1 MDKENA
7 GRRASSQSATAS
19 SSSIRELATKL
30 AVATKDGSRPK
41 MGRDTAPVLLRLG
54 KGTEDAPLLRFTET
68 RVGGSKTLPLRL
80 RNDTPVTQ
88 TVTFERIPREEGF
101 LVDPCRATLP
111 PGAEEL
117 VRVSWLPSRASAG
130 PYCGVMHAVLND
142 GVGGSAAALKVRLR
156 APPVPQIS
164 GATGND
170 DDVHRRRASTASSVG
185 SHVPARRASVTAYG
199 ARRASALQ
207 PLSGNHPRRR
217 FRASLDESAPD
228 LASPGF
234 KRSRADCDRLL
245 PSAGGSFDRVPSTAA
260 GACGGGGA
268 IVPSVLSFTASE
280 QSAQRRRKLPKIAAV
295 GKTLR
300 LRGNSGGGPLGL
312 GALDDG
318 HRPDFA
324 SFHTEFWVRQQEVAF
339 THWLNATIVP
349 HTHSASE
356 ACADRRARRL
366 ASEAARTRLWSLYS
380 VDAEVRS
387 VILRVESH
395 IDDGF
400 LRLRGTEDDGG
411 FKSGGS
417 FLEDVKLRDEF
428 ERALGSYSLFW
439 LRAAVDTLLGNPGD
453 VVEDELS
460 SESRGDGNNGGWG
473 DGRNGFGN
481 GKAER
486 NRYATERAERTALVA
501 ALVRDRAL
509 ELEFGV
515 GSTGAPPFADGYQE
529 ALAGTVLKRT
539 LLLVFLMDRARSG
552 LPPNTPLLFRGDAP
566 CKSSAAVAELALR
579 ASTYGT
585 GDVLRHIGHMGY
597 RLYHAQEPIREY
609 DFTVRNLAVDLRDGV
624 RLCRLVEVLAGAVGD
639 DGCVRDAK
647 FPADSRAA
655 RTHNVRLALDA
666 AVAAG
671 VELPG
676 KWKDVSPADVVDGH
690 LANTL
695 GLLYALMMHFQAP
708 RMLPIRE
715 MDDEI
720 ARWRSRRANQ
730 ILAGRGAF
738 AFHGATLAP
747 ARVEDSNRH
756 GASYSNRRGE
766 RTPEEIDE
774 DEAAR
779 SAALFADELADAALA
794 TSGSD
799 TYSECE
805 VRLLRW
811 ARGVCACVG
820 VDVTDF
826 KSSFADGTA
835 LCALVH
841 AYAPRLA
848 PLRAISRPPKMLNVP
863 GAPPSWRSVSY
874 GYLLKE
880 RRRMEDGDDD
890 ADGDVSSEALEAR
903 ARATAACKANF
914 KLASEVCRALGGVP
928 ELTFGPADVASSG
941 GPDAKVV
948 AGYLLFLCARLL
960 CHRRED
966 AAATKIQRW
975 WRFKHWR
982 PGRLRRWCRAATTVS
997 KNKRALDARR
1007 AAFARMCAIVRV
1019 QSAWRG
1025 LLARRIKAKAVA
1037 AACTIQRHARG
1048 KMARDAYADVQ
1059 FATLIAQTHAR
1070 RAIARRAYLTLR
1082 HHTIRCQAIHRGALA
1097 RDAYM
1102 EMLWMNEA
1110 ATTIQSAWRGW
1121 RQRAAYVAFKEMVV
1135 HIQAMAR
1142 GATTRRMFLRYLSMW
1157 RGATRIQAA
1166 FRGYLE
1172 RRDRAALVA
1181 AAVCAQKTRKRAV
1194 ARRAFLERKK
1204 SAVAIQAAAR
1214 GWIARER
1221 YNDVRFTAVLL
1232 QARVRGVA
1240 KRREFLELRGAA
1252 IAAQRRFR
1260 AARIA
1265 NARERAAI
1273 KIQAAF
1279 RGWSANQSYVD
1290 LRFTSIVLQARARG
1304 ARDRTRF
1311 QALKRSVAV
1320 AQKHRRRLVAA
1331 REDERTRREARESA
1345 AREAAA
1351 REAAAATA
1359 IQAAWRGAAAR
1370 RSYKRLTSRLRRRR
1384 DVAAT
1389 LIQTNFR
1396 CWAARCD
1403 FLALRWA
1410 SSVVRHAWRAKKTR
1424 DAFVSLRAAAVRC
1437 QAFAR
1442 GAKARRAFL
1451 RQKRLGAATV
1461 VQACFRG
1468 WSTRR
1473 RAKAT
1478 LGPRVA
1484 ELAALIKRSRARA
1497 AADPSR
1503 TLGARAA
1510 RAVATLHAPRRL
1522 REVRDALRDLAV
1534 ATRWSG
1540 ACRRN
1545 LAGDDKALA
1554 ALLRTVRRCDRSSS
1568 HEPVLAAAYA
1578 LFENLSA
1585 DATCARALFECRD
1598 SVNVIA
1604 EHMQMCRD
1612 RPELVAAAVRTVV
1625 NLCGDAR
1632 RAAEV
1637 AAMGKILGRIRSIAE
1652 IMQNNV
1658 DVHRHRRVAYVE
1670 QRRPDKAAE
1679 EATAAAKLELS
1690 IASMKN
1696 LISHLEPHV
1705 HKNARQAAGSGS
1717 KKPPRSALLYPRS
1730 RSRLG
1735 RVGSPAVSTAVGS
1748 PAGKG
1753 GAFCDK
1759 ENATAAAAAAG
1770 KGYNAERE
1778 RRGAL
1783 ERERIHGGVLAAI

>member
-88 TVTFERIPREEGF
+88 TVMFERIPREEGF

-185 SHVPARRASVTAYG
+185 SHVPARRASVTTYG

-207 PLSGNHPRRR
+207 PLSGNAPRRR

-245 PSAGGSFDRVPSTAA
+245 PSAGASFDRVPSTAA
-260 GACGGGGA
+260 STCGGA

-300 LRGNSGGGPLGL
+300 LRGNSAGPLGDRS
-312 GALDDG
+312 DDG
-318 HRPDFA
+318 DRPDFA

-349 HTHSASE
+349 HTHSHSNAR
-356 ACADRRARRL
+356 ADRRARRL

-380 VDAEVRS
+380 RDAEVRT

-417 FLEDVKLRDEF
+417 FLEDVRLRREF

-439 LRAAVDTLLGNPGD
+439 LRAAVDAVLGNPGD
-453 VVEDELS
+453 VVEDEL
-460 SESRGDGNNGGWG
+460 RGWG
-473 DGRNGFGN
+473 DG

-486 NRYATERAERTALVA
+486 RRYATERAERTALVA
-501 ALVRDRAL
+501 ALVRDREL

-539 LLLVFLMDRARSG
+539 LLLVFLMDRARAG

-566 CKSSAAVAELALR
+566 CKSSVAVAELALR

-609 DFTVRNLAVDLRDGV
+609 DFTVRNLAMDLRDGV
-624 RLCRLVEVLAGAVGD
+624 RLCRLVEVLAGAIGD
-639 DGCVRDAK
+639 DGCVMDAK

-666 AVAAG
+666 ARACG

-708 RMLPIRE
+708 RMLPTGE
-715 MDDEI
+715 LDDEI

-730 ILAGRGAF
+730 ILAGRGIF

-747 ARVEDSNRH
+747 ARDDSDRHGADSNR
-756 GASYSNRRGE
+756 RE

-848 PLRAISRPPKMLNVP
+848 PLRAISRPPKTLNVP

-880 RRRMEDGDDD
+880 RRRVEDGDDD

-966 AAATKIQRW
+966 AAATRIQRW

-1025 LLARRIKAKAVA
+1025 LSARRIKAKAVA
-1037 AACTIQRHARG
+1037 AARTIQRHARG

-1059 FATLIAQTHAR
+1059 FATMIAQTHAR
-1070 RAIARRAYLTLR
+1070 RAVARRAYVTLR

-1097 RDAYM
+1097 RDRYM

-1110 ATTIQSAWRGW
+1110 ATTIQSAWRGE
-1121 RQRAAYVAFKEMVV
+1121 RQRAAYVAFREMVV

-1142 GATTRRMFLRYLSMW
+1142 GATTRRMFLRYLRMW

-1166 FRGYLE
+1166 FRGYLR
-1172 RRDRAALVA
+1172 RRDHVALRA

-1232 QARVRGVA
+1232 QARVRGAA

-1252 IAAQRRFR
+1252 LAAQRRFR
-1260 AARIA
+1260 AARLA
-1265 NARERAAI
+1265 RARERAAT

-1304 ARDRTRF
+1304 ARDRARF
-1311 QALKRSVAV
+1311 QALKRSAAV

-1331 REDERTRREARESA
+1331 REHERTRREARETA

-1370 RSYKRLTSRLRRRR
+1370 RSYKRLTSRARRRR
-1384 DVAAT
+1384 DAAAT

-1424 DAFVSLRAAAVRC
+1424 DAFVSLRAAAIRC

-1451 RQKRLGAATV
+1451 LQKRRRAATV
-1461 VQACFRG
+1461 VQARWRG

-1473 RAKAT
+1473 RVKAT

-1484 ELAALIKRSRARA
+1484 ELAALLERSRARSRS
-1497 AADPSR
+1497 DPSR

-1540 ACRRN
+1540 RCRLG
-1545 LAGDDKALA
+1545 LAGDERAMA

-1679 EATAAAKLELS
+1679 EANAAAKLELS

-1696 LISHLEPHV
+1696 LISHLEPH
-1705 HKNARQAAGSGS
+1705 KRENARQAAGSGS

-1735 RVGSPAVSTAVGS
+1735 RVGSPAVVAVGS
-1748 PAGKG
+1748 PAGQGVKG
-1753 GAFCDK
+1753 FCDK
-1759 ENATAAAAAAG
+1759 ENAAAAAAAAG